1 MAKQKPTGNGR
12 KYITDFDIPG
22 IDVKSPKKPKPK
34 AKGFYE
40 APPSKMDSMITS
52 DANGTDVAK
61 EATPFLRTVQTR
73 IAGDFSGKKPKLPQ
87 PNPQNTDSDAPDVTN
102 DRVFAHSDPK
112 NLQAQGNG
120 GKVRTAAYTKKDAG
134 VYNAPAAE
142 SLPPAA
148 AKQSVVDRSPAL
160 ITKQVAPYKGPQQGY
175 SVEAPPQQVQ
185 RHAGG
190 PIRHLIRRLLGGM
203 MGHGGH
209 HGEGGEMAAAQ
220 AQMAMMN
227 QTMMHQVGM
236 QQNAQAY
243 ARSNNE
249 WQSAENDRLQDR
261 QAASQTP
268 NTSFQ
273 TYLDMAR
280 NGHPVEAH
288 RQFVTNNK
296 IPQASD
302 AMPMMGQDGKPM
314 MGQDGNPIMTPAVN
328 NPHYGKLNELFHAE
342 AFARANE
349 IQDGS
354 HQNFLLNNYMNGLK
368 DDSRDTA
375 YDELMAHVK
384 SLNPNFVIRARNNS
398 QAPSTAGLFT
408 PQEYQQQPGLLTSG
422 LNAPAP
428 GELLPAKTLSL
439 GGPAMNGKGF
449 GNLENDVQYRELSKT
464 YGKPPAK
471 KKPNFYGY

>member
-12 KYITDFDIPG
+12 
-22 IDVKSPKKPKPK
+22 K

-61 EATPFLRTVQTR
+61 QATPFLRTVQTR

-160 ITKQVAPYKGPQQGY
+160 ITKRVAPYKGPEQGY

-209 HGEGGEMAAAQ
+209 HGEGGGEMAAAQ

-236 QQNAQAY
+236 QANAQAY

-249 WQSAENDRLQDR
+249 WQSAENDRLQQR

-268 NTSFQ
+268 DTSLH
-273 TYLDMAR
+273 TYLAMAR
-280 NGHPVEAH
+280 NGNPVEAH

-314 MGQDGNPIMTPAVN
+314 MGQDGSPIMSPAVN
-328 NPHYGKLNELFHAE
+328 NPHYGKLNQLFHAE
-342 AFARANE
+342 AFAGANE

-354 HQNFLLNNYMNGLK
+354 HQNYLLNEYMNGLK
-368 DDSRDTA
+368 DDSRDTG
-375 YDELMAHVK
+375 YDELMAHIK
-384 SLNPNFVIRARNNS
+384 SLNKNFVIRPRNNS

-408 PQEYQQQPGLLTSG
+408 PQEYQQQPELLTSG

-428 GELLPAKTLSL
+428 GELLPSKTLSL